1 MPGTEEK
8 DMNFTQGTR
17 GIIRAL
23 AIVVSVAL
31 PLAAITISEADARVG
46 GGGSSGSRGSR
57 TYSAP
62 PSTTTAPGAA
72 QPMNR
77 SFTQPGTPGV
87 GAPAAAG
94 AASKGGFFNR
104 PGMGM
109 LGGLAAGFL
118 GAGLLG
124 MLFGGGLFSG
134 LGSLSSIIGLLLQV
148 GLIIIVVRLA
158 MSWWQRRHTPASAYA
173 TGPAATGGPG
183 GPTEGP
189 GAQTSFR
196 SGMGFGL
203 GSGSAPLEIGP
214 TDYEAF
220 ERLLGE
226 VQAAWSNEDVEKLHT
241 LATPEMVSYFS
252 KDLEENKTR
261 NDVNKV
267 SDVKLLQGDLAEAWR
282 EGETDYASV
291 AMRFSLVDKTL
302 ERGTGRVVAGSDT
315 PVEATEVWT
324 FARRRGGNWE
334 LSAIQQ
340 TN

>member
-1 MPGTEEK
+1 
-8 DMNFTQGTR
+8 MNFTQRMR
-17 GIIRAL
+17 GIVKTIAVVLSL
-23 AIVVSVAL
+23 AVPVMLTVSA
-31 PLAAITISEADARVG
+31 ADARVG
-46 GGGSSGSRGSR
+46 GGGSSGSRGTR
-57 TYSAP
+57 TFSAP
-62 PSTTTAPGAA
+62 PSTSTAPGAA
-72 QPMNR
+72 QPFNR
-77 SFTQPGTPGV
+77 TMTQPGSPGM
-87 GAPAAAG
+87 GAAG
-94 AASKGGFFNR
+94 AAGAAKGGFFNR

-124 MLFGGGLFSG
+124 MLFGGGMFSG
-134 LGSLSSIIGLLLQV
+134 LGGLSSIIGLILQI

-158 MSWWQRRHTPASAYA
+158 MSWWQRRNATASAYA
-173 TGPAATGGPG
+173 GPPAGPDV
-183 GPTEGP
+183 GP

-196 SGMGFGL
+196 SGTGFGF

-214 TDYEAF
+214 GDYEAF

-226 VQAAWSNEDVEKLHT
+226 IQAAWSEEDVAKLHT

-252 KDLEENKTR
+252 KDLAENKAR

-282 EGETDYASV
+282 EGDSDYASV

-302 ERGTGRVVAGSDT
+302 ERATGRLVAGSDKPT
-315 PVEATEVWT
+315 EATEVWT
-324 FARRRGGNWE
+324 FVRQRGGNWE

>member
-1 MPGTEEK
+1 MR
-8 DMNFTQGTR
+8 FTQRTR
-17 GIIRAL
+17 GIAKAIAVVLSL
-23 AIVVSVAL
+23 AV
-31 PLAAITISEADARVG
+31 PLVIAIASADARPG
-46 GGGSSGSRGSR
+46 GGGSMGSRGGT

-62 PSTTTAPGAA
+62 PPTATAPGTA

-77 SFTQPGTPGV
+77 TMTQPGSPTAA
-87 GAPAAAG
+87 APAAAG
-94 AASKGGFFNR
+94 GGMFNK

-134 LGSLSSIIGLLLQV
+134 LGGFASIIGLILQV
-148 GLIIIVVRLA
+148 GLIILVVRLA
-158 MSWWQRRHTPASAYA
+158 MMWWQRRHTPATAYASGPA
-173 TGPAATGGPG
+173 TGPAPGPQ
-183 GPTEGP
+183 PQ
-189 GAQTSFR
+189 ANFR

-203 GSGSAPLEIGP
+203 GSGGSAPLEIQP
-214 TDYEAF
+214 ADYEGF
-220 ERLLGE
+220 ERLLGD
-226 VQAAWSNEDVEKLHT
+226 VQAAWSNEDVSALEQLT
-241 LATPEMVSYFS
+241 TPEMASYFA
-252 KDLEENKTR
+252 KDLAENKAR

-302 ERGTGRVVAGSDT
+302 ERTTGKLVAGSEQ
-315 PVEATEVWT
+315 PIEATEVWT
-324 FARRRGGNWE
+324 FARRRGSDWE

-340 TN
+340 TS

>member
-1 MPGTEEK
+1 
-8 DMNFTQGTR
+8 MNFSQTAR
-17 GIIRAL
+17 GIIRTI
-23 AIVVSVAL
+23 AIMMSVAV
-31 PLAAITISEADARVG
+31 PLAITISAADARVG

-62 PSTTTAPGAA
+62 PSTTTAPNAA

-77 SFTQPGTPGV
+77 TFTQPGAPGV

-94 AASKGGFFNR
+94 AAKGGFFNR
-104 PGMGM
+104 PGMMGGM
-109 LGGLAAGFL
+109 LGGLAMGFL
-118 GAGLLG
+118 GAGLFG
-124 MLFGGGLFSG
+124 MLTGGGLFSG
-134 LGSLSSIIGLLLQV
+134 LGGISSIIGLLLQV

-158 MSWWQRRHTPASAYA
+158 MSWWQRRHTPAAAYA
-173 TGPAATGGPG
+173 TGPTPAAQ
-183 GPTEGP
+183 GP

-196 SGMGFGL
+196 SGLSGFGL
-203 GSGSAPLEIGP
+203 GSNQPALEIQP
-214 TDYEAF
+214 ADYEAF

-226 VQAAWSNEDVEKLHT
+226 VQAAWSNEDVAKLHT

-252 KDLEENKTR
+252 KDLEENKAR

-267 SDVKLLQGDLAEAWR
+267 TDVKLLQGDLAEAWR

-302 ERGTGRVVAGSDT
+302 ERGTGRVVSGSDT
-315 PVEATEVWT
+315 PIEATEVWT
-324 FARRRGGNWE
+324 FARRRGSDWE

-340 TN
+340 AS

>member
-1 MPGTEEK
+1 
-8 DMNFTQGTR
+8 
-17 GIIRAL
+17 
-23 AIVVSVAL
+23 
-31 PLAAITISEADARVG
+31 
-46 GGGSSGSRGSR
+46 
-57 TYSAP
+57 
-62 PSTTTAPGAA
+62 
-72 QPMNR
+72 MNR
-77 SFTQPGTPGV
+77 TFTQPGSPGM

-94 AASKGGFFNR
+94 AAKGGFFNR
-104 PGMGM
+104 PGMGL

-124 MLFGGGLFSG
+124 MLFGGGMFSG
-134 LGSLSSIIGLLLQV
+134 LGGLSSIIGLMLQI
-148 GLIIIVVRLA
+148 GLIIVVVRLA

-173 TGPAATGGPG
+173 GAPAAGPAAPQTGFG
-183 GPTEGP
+183 
-189 GAQTSFR
+189 

-203 GSGSAPLEIGP
+203 GSGSAPLEILP
-214 TDYEAF
+214 ADYEAF

-226 VQAAWSNEDVEKLHT
+226 IQAAWSNEDVAKLHT

-252 KDLEENKTR
+252 KDLEQNKAN

-267 SDVKLLQGDLAEAWR
+267 SNVKLLQGDLAEAWR

-302 ERGTGRVVAGSDT
+302 ERATGRLVSGSET
-315 PVEATEVWT
+315 PIEATEVWT
-324 FARRRGGNWE
+324 FARQRGGNWE

>member
-1 MPGTEEK
+1 
-8 DMNFTQGTR
+8 MNFSQGTR

-23 AIVVSVAL
+23 AIVLSVAL
-31 PLAAITISEADARVG
+31 PLAVAVSEADARVG

-57 TYSAP
+57 TFSAP
-62 PSTTTAPGAA
+62 PSTTTAPGTA

-77 SFTQPGTPGV
+77 TFTQPGTPGV
-87 GAPAAAG
+87 GAPAAG
-94 AASKGGFFNR
+94 AANKGGFFNR

-134 LGSLSSIIGLLLQV
+134 LGGLSSIIGLLLQV
-148 GLIIIVVRLA
+148 ALIVIVVRLA

-173 TGPAATGGPG
+173 GAPA
-183 GPTEGP
+183 EGP
-189 GAQTSFR
+189 GAQPSFR
-196 SGMGFGL
+196 SGLSGFGL
-203 GSGSAPLEIGP
+203 GSNQPALEIQP
-214 TDYEAF
+214 ADYETF

-226 VQAAWSNEDVEKLHT
+226 IQAAWSNEDIGKLHT

-252 KDLEENKTR
+252 KDLEENKAN

-267 SDVKLLQGDLAEAWR
+267 SNVKLLQGDLAEAWR
-282 EGETDYASV
+282 EGETDFASV

-302 ERGTGRVVAGSDT
+302 ERTTGRLVSGSET
-315 PVEATEVWT
+315 PIEATEVWT
-324 FARRRGGNWE
+324 FARRRGADWE

-340 TN
+340 TS

>member
-1 MPGTEEK
+1 
-8 DMNFTQGTR
+8 MNFSQTAR
-17 GIIRAL
+17 GIVRMIAL
-23 AIVVSVAL
+23 AMAVAV
-31 PLAAITISEADARVG
+31 PLAITIEAADARVG

-57 TYSAP
+57 TFSAP
-62 PSTTTAPGAA
+62 PSTTTAPGTA

-77 SFTQPGTPGV
+77 TFTQPGNPGM

-94 AASKGGFFNR
+94 AANKGGFFNR

-134 LGSLSSIIGLLLQV
+134 LGGLSSIIGLLLQV
-148 GLIIIVVRLA
+148 ALIVIVVRLA

-173 TGPAATGGPG
+173 GAPA
-183 GPTEGP
+183 EGP
-189 GAQTSFR
+189 GAQPSFR
-196 SGMGFGL
+196 SGLSGFGL
-203 GSGSAPLEIGP
+203 GSNQPALEIQP
-214 TDYEAF
+214 ADYETF

-226 VQAAWSNEDVEKLHT
+226 IQAAWSNEDIAKLHT

-252 KDLEENKTR
+252 KDLEENKAN

-267 SDVKLLQGDLAEAWR
+267 SNVKLLQGDLAEAWR
-282 EGETDYASV
+282 EGETDFASV

-302 ERGTGRVVAGSDT
+302 ERTTGRLVSGSDT
-315 PVEATEVWT
+315 PTEATEVWT
-324 FARRRGGNWE
+324 FARRRGADWE

-340 TN
+340 TS